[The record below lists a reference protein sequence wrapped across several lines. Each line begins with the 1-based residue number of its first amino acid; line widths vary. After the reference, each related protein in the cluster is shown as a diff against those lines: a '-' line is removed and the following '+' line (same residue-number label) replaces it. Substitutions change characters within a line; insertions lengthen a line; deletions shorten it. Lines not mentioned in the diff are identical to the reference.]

1 MPKYFVSAGCSF
13 SDIHSTNFKL
23 WNNFVADYLD
33 CELISRGVGGTGN
46 QFIAHSFMNAIKQK
60 LDEGVNAEELF
71 GIVQWSMIHRY
82 AFPSGN
88 EQLNDNPN
96 FFYGDRVLY
105 PRTFTDYDS
114 VAKEDNGWVSI
125 APWQTNQDPARE
137 TPDLHEL
144 STNYYTNIQNSYTD
158 ILNTLSMYSLVKS
171 FCDKNNIKVMFIWM
185 DEKDRQKVLKPEHT
199 WIYDHLTSHIKDS
212 IDLPGIRQQVIKYEE
227 QVKDVWS
234 PNDYQGHPNETGYK
248 MYFEEHIKP
257 ELVDV

>member
-1 MPKYFVSAGCSF
+1 MEY
-13 SDIHSTNFKL
+13 D
-23 WNNFVADYLD
+23 
-33 CELISRGVGGTGN
+33 
-46 QFIAHSFMNAIKQK
+46 
-60 LDEGVNAEELF
+60 
-71 GIVQWSMIHRY
+71 HRY
-82 AFPSGN
+82 VPSGN

-96 FFYGDRVLY
+96 IFYGDRVMY

-257 ELVDV
+257 S

>member
-88 EQLNDNPN
+88 EQLDDNPN
-96 FFYGDRVLY
+96 IFFGDRVIY